1 MSMIDKQF
9 LSEDIPLAESK
20 IDSVKELLYL
30 AHQAL
35 KDGDYEEVASMA
47 GSIRNISEDL
57 TRMGNKG
64 LLIKTA
70 EAIQKKHGVRLT
82 VVKRTER
89 TETIE
94 Y

>member
-57 TRMGNKG
+57 VRMNNKG

-70 EAIQKKHGVRLT
+70 AEIQKKHGVRLELVT
-82 VVKRTER
+82 RTER
-89 TETIE
+89 TEIIE

>member
-20 IDSVKELLYL
+20 IDSAKELLYL
-30 AHQAL
+30 AHQEL
-35 KDGDYEEVASMA
+35 KDGNYEEVASLA

-57 TRMGNKG
+57 VRMNNKG
-64 LLIKTA
+64 RLIKTA
-70 EAIQKKHGVRLT
+70 EEIQKKHGVKLA

-89 TETIE
+89 TEIIE

>member
-20 IDSVKELLYL
+20 IDSAKELLYL
-30 AHQAL
+30 AHQEL
-35 KDGDYEEVASMA
+35 KDGNYEEVASLA

-57 TRMGNKG
+57 VRMNNKG
-64 LLIKTA
+64 RLINTA
-70 EAIQKKHGVRLT
+70 EEIQKKHGVKLA

-89 TETIE
+89 TEIIE

>member
-1 MSMIDKQF
+1 MIEKQF
-9 LSEDIPLAESK
+9 IKEDLPVAKVKIQSAE
-20 IDSVKELLYL
+20 ELLLL

-35 KDGDYEEVASMA
+35 KDSDYDELASLA

-57 TRMGNKG
+57 VRMNNLGK
-64 LLIKTA
+64 LIEVASKL
-70 EAIQKKHGVRLT
+70 QKKSGVRLELVT
-82 VVKRTER
+82 RTER

>member
-1 MSMIDKQF
+1 MIEKQF
-9 LSEDIPLAESK
+9 IKEDVPVAKVKIQSAE
-20 IDSVKELLYL
+20 ELMLL

-35 KDGDYEEVASMA
+35 KDGDYDELASLA

-57 TRMGNKG
+57 VRMNNLGK
-64 LLIKTA
+64 LIEVASKL
-70 EAIQKKHGVRLT
+70 QKKSGVRLELVT
-82 VVKRTER
+82 RTER

>member
-1 MSMIDKQF
+1 MIEKHF
-9 LSEDIPLAESK
+9 LKEDIPVAKVKIQSAE
-20 IDSVKELLYL
+20 ELMFL

-35 KDGDYEEVASMA
+35 KDGDYDELASLA
-47 GSIRNISEDL
+47 GSVRTISEDL
-57 TRMGNKG
+57 VRMNNKG
-64 LLIKTA
+64 LLIKAA

>member
-1 MSMIDKQF
+1 MIDKQF
-9 LSEDIPLAESK
+9 LKEDLSKAKAK
-20 IDSVKELLYL
+20 IDSINQILHL

-70 EAIQKKHGVRLT
+70 EAIQKKHGARLELVT
-82 VVKRTER
+82 RTER
-89 TETIE
+89 TEIIE

>member
-57 TRMGNKG
+57 VRMNNKG
-64 LLIKTA
+64 RLIKTA
-70 EAIQKKHGVRLT
+70 EELQKKHGLRLT